1 MNAPSIVRRF
11 PKPELAVSRP
21 ESGRV
26 STFAE
31 QLPNV
36 VLEIWISGWPGAL
49 PCRPSKRLKRAERD
63 TGSGGL

>member
-1 MNAPSIVRRF
+1 MNAPSIVQRF

-26 STFAE
+26 NTFAE
-31 QLPNV
+31 QLPDV
-36 VLEIWISGWPGAL
+36 VLEIWISSRPEAL
-49 PCRPSKRLKRAERD
+49 PCRPSKSLKRAERD